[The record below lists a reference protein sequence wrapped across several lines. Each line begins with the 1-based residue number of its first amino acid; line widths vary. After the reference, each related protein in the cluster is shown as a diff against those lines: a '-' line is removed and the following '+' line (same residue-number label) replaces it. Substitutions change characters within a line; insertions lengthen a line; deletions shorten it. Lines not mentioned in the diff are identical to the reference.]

1 MTVSYFNLNYHIVFS
16 TKDRQPWIEG
26 ELAARLPK
34 YIGGIIRELEGCV
47 LAANGPA
54 DHIHLAITLPP
65 KVALAD
71 VLRTIKSSSSKW
83 VHEEFPGRRGFA
95 WQDGYAAF
103 SVSQSVMP
111 WVVSYVEAQK
121 EHHKRVSFRDE
132 LIALLKRH
140 GVAYDERYLG

>member
-1 MTVSYFNLNYHIVFS
+1 MSYTSMNYHIVFS

-54 DHIHLAITLPP
+54 DHIHIAARLDQKAATM
-65 KVALAD
+65 D
-71 VLRTIKSSSSKW
+71 VLKEIKGSSSQW
-83 VHEEFPGRRGFA
+83 IHETVGQSDFA

-103 SVSQSVMP
+103 TVSHSGVAQ
-111 WVVSYVEAQK
+111 VVAYIQRQL
-121 EHHKRVSFRDE
+121 EHHRKQTFQEE
-132 LIALLKRH
+132 LIEFLRRH
-140 GVAYDERYLG
+140 EIEYDERYIWS